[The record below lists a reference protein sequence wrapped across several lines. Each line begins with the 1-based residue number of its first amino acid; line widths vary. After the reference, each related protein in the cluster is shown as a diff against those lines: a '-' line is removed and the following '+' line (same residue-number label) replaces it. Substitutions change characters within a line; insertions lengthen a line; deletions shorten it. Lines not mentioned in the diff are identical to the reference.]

1 MTTESKNTKWGSNRL
16 WKRIALISGAFAMLI
31 SVLMIANYLQINSAD
46 PVNMTVIDQLTE
58 RLQNNPDDAELREQI
73 RMLDLLYRKA
83 YFTSQ
88 WQIRTGGYLL
98 LGFVSLLILSLQI
111 VEYRKKANPV
121 VGISSEDDLLFQRT
135 KARRS
140 IVLGGGLILAAAA
153 VFAFLSSNELDKQFA
168 GLSQDKEYS
177 AQTDVESGNVVV
189 NDLAEN
195 NTEPDEASE
204 NKENAT
210 DSVDASIEQDT
221 LQSAIAQNEAAD
233 ENLSNETDTK
243 KESQSVQMVKPITA
257 NYPNFR
263 GVGGVGISTK
273 KNIPTD
279 WDGASGKNVIWKTPL
294 PLPGQ
299 NSPIIWGDKLFF
311 TGAEEG
317 KQEIYCLNK
326 NTGKLLW
333 TTPVGGSEKIPE
345 PIGETGFAAPTAVTD
360 GNFVYAIFA
369 TGDMAAVDFEGKII
383 WEKDFGLPD
392 NHYGHSSSLMMANG
406 NVIVQWD
413 QRNEQKLMALAS
425 HTGDVVWSVDRDVK
439 ISWASPIVVNTGSK
453 LEIITAAE
461 PFVISYDAYT
471 GKELW
476 RMECI
481 GGEVG
486 PSSAYANGI
495 VYNVNDY
502 SVLSAVKIGKTP
514 TLLWEY
520 DEHLSDIPSP
530 VANDKFVFMATSYG
544 VFLCF
549 DAVTGEKYWEYEIG
563 SNIFASPMI
572 VDGKVYLLDVPGV
585 MHIIEPDKELKI
597 INKPELGEYSGS
609 TPIFTDGRIY
619 LKGIKNMYCIGK

>member
-1 MTTESKNTKWGSNRL
+1 M
-16 WKRIALISGAFAMLI
+16 
-31 SVLMIANYLQINSAD
+31 
-46 PVNMTVIDQLTE
+46 
-58 RLQNNPDDAELREQI
+58 
-73 RMLDLLYRKA
+73 
-83 YFTSQ
+83 
-88 WQIRTGGYLL
+88 
-98 LGFVSLLILSLQI
+98 
-111 VEYRKKANPV
+111 
-121 VGISSEDDLLFQRT
+121 
-135 KARRS
+135 
-140 IVLGGGLILAAAA
+140 
-153 VFAFLSSNELDKQFA
+153 FAFLSSNELEKQFSSLA
-168 GLSQDKEYS
+168 QDKEFS
-177 AQTDVESGNVVV
+177 IETDVKSGNVVV

-195 NTEPDEASE
+195 NIYKEVRPNEPG
-204 NKENAT
+204 KESDNIDNT
-210 DSVDASIEQDT
+210 TEQDT
-221 LQSAIAQNEAAD
+221 AEVNIAQNEVNK
-233 ENLSNETDTK
+233 EEKTK
-243 KESQSVQMVKPITA
+243 AESDPQKEAREVPNMMKTSP

-263 GVGGVGISTK
+263 GIGGIGISTK
-273 KNIPTD
+273 KNIPID

-333 TTPVGGSEKIPE
+333 TTSVGGSDKVPT

-369 TGDMAAVDFEGKII
+369 TGDMAAVDMNGKVI
-383 WEKDFGLPD
+383 WQKDFGLPD
-392 NHYGHSSSLMMANG
+392 NHYGHSSSLMIANG

-439 ISWASPIVVNTGSK
+439 ISWASPIVVNTGSN
-453 LEIITAAE
+453 LEIMTAAD

-486 PSSAYANGI
+486 PSLAYANGI
-495 VYNVNDY
+495 VYSVNDY
-502 SVLSAVKIGKTP
+502 SVLSAVKIGKKP
-514 TLLWEY
+514 TLLWEN
-520 DEHLSDIPSP
+520 DDHLSDIPSP
-530 VANDKFVFMATSYG
+530 VATDKYLFMATSYG
-544 VFLCF
+544 VFICY

-572 VDGKVYLLDVPGV
+572 VDGRVYVLDVPGI

-597 INKPELGEYSGS
+597 ISEPSLGEYSGS

-619 LKGIKNMYCIGK
+619 LKGIKNIYCIGK